1 MNLKPIDHTALRTNQ
16 GFIILFSLLAFL
28 FNQPWIIALVA
39 LVMLTGSL
47 LLKRPG
53 FAFLYTRMLKPAGI
67 LRPDVIEDNPEPH
80 LFAQAFGGTVLAGA
94 ALALFLGA
102 SALGWG
108 LAWIVIALA
117 ALNLMAGFC
126 VGCAMYYWLNRL
138 KIPGFIKSPPPG
150 VFPGL
155 RPKRGVQ

>member
-1 MNLKPIDHTALRTNQ
+1 MNLKPIDHTTLKTNQ

-53 FAFLYTRMLKPAGI
+53 FAFLYTRLLKPAGI

-80 LFAQAFGGTVLAGA
+80 LFAQGFGGTVLSGA

-102 SALGWG
+102 SALGWS
-108 LAWIVIALA
+108 LAWLVIALA
-117 ALNLMAGFC
+117 ALNLLAGFC
-126 VGCAMYYWLNRL
+126 VGCAVYYWLSRL
-138 KIPGFIKSPPPG
+138 KIPGFIKSPPSG

-155 RPKRGVQ
+155 RPKRGAQ

>member
-1 MNLKPIDHTALRTNQ
+1 MNLKPIDHTTLKTNQ

-28 FNQPWIIALVA
+28 FNQPWVIALVA

-53 FAFLYTRMLKPAGI
+53 FAFLYTRLLKPAGI

-80 LFAQAFGGTVLAGA
+80 LFAQGFGGTVLAGA
-94 ALALFLGA
+94 ALALFLGV
-102 SALGWG
+102 SALGWS
-108 LAWIVIALA
+108 LAWLVIALA
-117 ALNLMAGFC
+117 ALNLFAGFC
-126 VGCAMYYWLNRL
+126 VGCAMYYWLSRL

-155 RPKRGVQ
+155 RPKRGAQ